1 MIRRRV
7 LAAILLLIFAI
18 GAPLFWNGGAVNMV
32 HMATNIALA
41 FAGMIFLHFRW
52 LAREQAELT
61 PTKAKDI
68 FE

>member
-1 MIRRRV
+1 MIRRRI

-18 GAPLFWNGGAVNMV
+18 GAPLFWNGGAV
-32 HMATNIALA
+32 HMIQTATNIALA

-52 LAREQAELT
+52 RAREQAELT
-61 PTKAKDI
+61 PNKAKDI